1 MGAQILQLVALVQ
14 PFQSSQFIL
23 AGALRGAGDT
33 RATAI
38 ITFLTVLLVRPTLA
52 IVSINFLGWGLMG
65 AWIALV
71 ADQVLRSTLVLLRYN
86 SGKWK
91 SIRV

>member
-1 MGAQILQLVALVQ
+1 M
-14 PFQSSQFIL
+14 
-23 AGALRGAGDT
+23 RGAGDT

-38 ITFLTVLLVRPTLA
+38 ITFMTVLILRPGL
-52 IVSINFLGWGLMG
+52 SQLGISLFHLGLMG

-71 ADQVLRSTLVLLRYN
+71 VDQLVRSLLIMIRFN

-91 SIRV
+91 NIRI